1 MNKDNYKLIYE
12 LMQVLIKQDDQSQV
26 KLLMEKLLNILMDL
40 EREEH
45 IGASRYERTLD
56 RDGFRNGY
64 KSRAIKTTRFGS
76 LEINHPQVRDSSK
89 PFHSRLFEHYQRS
102 EKALLIASA
111 EMYYKGVSTRK
122 ICKLYRDVFE
132 TDISPQFVSNAARE
146 LDEHINT
153 WKNEPIT
160 DEIPI
165 LVIDA
170 LYKKCRDNSRVVSKG
185 VINVCGIDI
194 NGQRRF
200 LCSEVA
206 DCESFESYRD
216 IFSKLR
222 SRGLR
227 GVQYII
233 SDSHDGLKAAIS
245 RYFDGSTW
253 QRCRVHFMRNYI
265 KRISNLKDR
274 KKFLSLIKNVYNQ
287 ISRESS
293 LLFAEQAA
301 DFLCKTGHIKLSKRF
316 LEEIEETLQY
326 FWFCEDS
333 SKLTTKPFVQLSPSI
348 ALRKLS
354 TSNFIERI
362 NGEMKR
368 RLHSIRIFPNADSL
382 LRLVSSMAIELDEE
396 WRYGRKFINFNDIEI
411 AA

>member
-1 MNKDNYKLIYE
+1 MNETNYKLIYE
-12 LMQVLIKQDDQSQV
+12 LMQVLITQEDQGKV

-45 IGASRYERTLD
+45 IGASRYERTLE
-56 RDGFRNGY
+56 RDGSRNGY
-64 KSRAIKTTRFGS
+64 KSRKIKTSRFGS
-76 LEINHPQVRDSSK
+76 LEVNHPQVRGSSS

-122 ICKLYRDVFE
+122 ICKLYKDVFE
-132 TDISPQFVSNAARE
+132 TELSPQFVSNAAKE
-146 LDEHINT
+146 LDEHINI

-160 DEIPI
+160 EEIPI
-165 LVIDA
+165 LVVDA
-170 LYKKCRDNSRVVSKG
+170 LYKKCRENNRVVSKG

-206 DCESFESYRD
+206 DCESFESYND
-216 IFSKLR
+216 IFSKLKV
-222 SRGLR
+222 RGLR

-233 SDSHDGLKAAIS
+233 SDSHEGLKASIS

-265 KRISNLKDR
+265 RRISNRKDK
-274 KKFLSLIKNVYNQ
+274 KKFLSLLKNVYNQ
-287 ISRESS
+287 LSLEDS
-293 LLFAEQAA
+293 LLIAEQAS
-301 DFLCKTGHIKLSKRF
+301 DFLRKNGHIKLSERL

-333 SKLTTKPFVQLSPSI
+333 PESYTKPFIRLSPSI

-368 RLHSIRIFPNADSL
+368 RLDSIRIFPNVDSL
-382 LRLVSSMAIELDEE
+382 SRLINSIAIEIDEE
-396 WRYGRKFINFNDIEI
+396 WRYGRKFIKFNDIEI
-411 AA
+411 AS